1 MFHYAFFSLLKLRSY
16 RSGTLFSRLVLV
28 LLLFLL
34 FFNLNL
40 SLVPIE
46 LSLENS
52 LFVRLLFPLHRK

>member
-1 MFHYAFFSLLKLRSY
+1 MFVAFF
-16 RSGTLFSRLVLV
+16 FF
-28 LLLFLL
+28 FLL

-46 LSLENS
+46 VSSENS